1 MKYRVITT
9 NPNLKIAHIDFNGD
23 RTVEFNDRIAIV
35 EDKDLADYL
44 ARTGYF
50 VEPIQ
55 NTEEK

>member
-23 RTVEFNDRIAIV
+23 RTVEFNDRVAIV
-35 EDKDLADYL
+35 EDKELADYL

-50 VEPIQ
+50 IEPIQ
-55 NTEEK
+55 NG